1 MASTIATKEIPDSRP
16 MNGGDGD
23 NSYFQ
28 NSTYQRG
35 AVEGS
40 KGVIFET
47 IPDKLDINNLP
58 KTFRIADFGCS
69 TGPNTFFAMKNI
81 MEAVMLKYQSTQEAN
96 LRKTTPEFHVSFND
110 HVDNDFNTLFK
121 TLPPNRPYFA
131 VGVPG
136 SFHCQL
142 LPEASLNIAHSSY
155 ALHWL
160 SKVPPQVMDK
170 GSPAWNRGKIYC
182 AGNEK
187 EVTKA
192 YFAQFKADTD
202 AFLKARAQELVEGG
216 LVVVQISGVPNSK
229 VLPSQI
235 GGGLNC
241 ELLGDSLADMVKMGV
256 ITEEKLDSFNL
267 PLYLPS
273 NEEVK
278 MVVEMNKCFTIE
290 KICSLSHPSNYD
302 PRPLDIERTCADVR
316 AIKENLMQDHF
327 GSENMDQLFHL
338 FGQNLQ
344 KNRLLYDKV
353 VRQDVYHFALL
364 KRKGNI

>member
-1 MASTIATKEIPDSRP
+1 M
-16 MNGGDGD
+16 
-23 NSYFQ
+23 
-28 NSTYQRG
+28 QRG

-47 IPDKLDINNLP
+47 IPEKLNINLP

-81 MEAVMLKYQSTQEAN
+81 MEAVMLKHQSTQEAN
-96 LRKTTPEFHVSFND
+96 LQKTTPEFHVSFND

-142 LPEASLNIAHSSY
+142 LPEASLHIAHSSY
-155 ALHWL
+155 ALQWL
-160 SKVPPQVMDK
+160 SHVPPEVLDK
-170 GSPAWNRGKIYC
+170 GSPAWNKGKIYC

-192 YFAQFKADTD
+192 YFAQFKADMD

-216 LVVVQISGVPNSK
+216 LVVVQIPGVPNSK
-229 VLPSQI
+229 
-235 GGGLNC
+235 GN
-241 ELLGDSLADMVKMGV
+241 
-256 ITEEKLDSFNL
+256 ITEEKVDSFNL
-267 PLYLPS
+267 LLYLPS
-273 NEEVK
+273 IEEVK
-278 MVVEMNKCFTIE
+278 MVVEMDKCFTIE

-302 PRPLDIERTCADVR
+302 SRPLDIERTCADVR
-316 AIKENLMQDHF
+316 AIKENLMRDHF

-338 FGQNLQ
+338 LGQNLQ
-344 KNRLLYDKV
+344 KNQLLYDKV

-364 KRKGNI
+364 KRKGDII

>member
-1 MASTIATKEIPDSRP
+1 M
-16 MNGGDGD
+16 
-23 NSYFQ
+23 
-28 NSTYQRG
+28 QRG
-35 AVEGS
+35 VVEGS

-47 IPDKLDINNLP
+47 IPEKLDMNLP

-81 MEAVMLKYQSTQEAN
+81 IEAVMLKHQSTLETN
-96 LRKTTPEFHVSFND
+96 LQKNTPEFHVSFND
-110 HVDNDFNTLFK
+110 QVDNDFNTLFK
-121 TLPPNRPYFA
+121 TLPLNRPYFA

-136 SFHCQL
+136 SFHCQF
-142 LPEASLNIAHSSY
+142 LPEASLHIAHSSY

-170 GSPAWNRGKIYC
+170 GSPAWNKGKIYY

-192 YFAQFKADTD
+192 YFAQFKADMD

-216 LVVVQISGVPNSK
+216 LVVVQIPGVPNSK

-241 ELLGDSLADMVKMGV
+241 EFLGDSLADKVKMGV

-267 PLYLPS
+267 ALYLPS
-273 NEEVK
+273 IEEVK

-290 KICSLSHPSNYD
+290 KICALSHPSNYHS
-302 PRPLDIERTCADVR
+302 RPLDIERTCADIR
-316 AIKENLMQDHF
+316 AINELEPHA
-327 GSENMDQLFHL
+327 GSFRE
-338 FGQNLQ
+338 
-344 KNRLLYDKV
+344 
-353 VRQDVYHFALL
+353 
-364 KRKGNI
+364 